1 MKHCVLQDSCFLV
14 ATLDPTDL
22 FHKEAVYIFN
32 KLLENRKDIKI
43 IVPSLV
49 FYETI
54 VTLIKKGGMPPDA
67 IEKKLWNFL
76 YSPLVLNV
84 AMLETSA
91 FKICK
96 RLKDKNLSLLK
107 TQDLMIVN
115 IAMDYEA
122 QILTFD
128 KPMRKR
134 VKEVY
139 SDIYY
144 CSSQGGMEDETGDFL
159 KDLYSKIG
167 WNEINI
173 DEIPF

>member
-14 ATLDPTDL
+14 ATLDPTDV
-22 FHKEAVYIFN
+22 FHKEAVYLFN
-32 KLLENRKDIKI
+32 KLLENRHDIKI

-54 VTLIKKGGMPPDA
+54 VTLIKKGGMTPDA

-76 YSPLVLNV
+76 YSSIVLNI
-84 AMLETSA
+84 AMIETGA

-96 RLKDKNLSLLK
+96 RLNNKNLSLLK

-115 IAMDYEA
+115 IAIDYEA

-128 KPMRKR
+128 KLMRKR

-144 CSSQGGMEDETGDFL
+144 CSSQGDMEDETGDFI
-159 KDLYSKIG
+159 KDFYEKIG
-167 WNEINI
+167 KAEINI